1 MFLSCFCR
9 YIDVFSSV
17 YRFNKMTK
25 KRAEHRILIENLLIK
40 KQRGARQMITPNN
53 AWSKTSLNRRKKIHV
68 EGTIALKPG
77 NGCPN
82 PLKQCKHLA
91 FE

>member
-9 YIDVFSSV
+9 YIDVFLSV

-25 KRAEHRILIENLLIK
+25 KTAEHRILIENLLIK
-40 KQRGARQMITPNN
+40 KQRGARQMITLNK
-53 AWSKTSLNRRKKIHV
+53 AWSKTSLNRREKINV
-68 EGTIALKPG
+68 ESTIALKPG

-82 PLKQCKHLA
+82 SVKAEQT
-91 FE
+91 FGV